1 VGRILPT
8 VVVLALLGC
17 TAAAFAVTENLKLER
32 APVFDTKVGKVV
44 APDSASNSTVPIQ
57 FQLRKPDSITIEIV
71 NGSGEIIRT
80 LARGRP
86 EQRGTLQFTWDGRN
100 DAHEVV
106 PDGTYR
112 PRVHLA
118 REHRTILL
126 PNPIRMD
133 ATPPFVRLVSVRPRV
148 FSPDGDFRREL
159 VRIRYQT
166 NEQSRVVLYVDGDRR
181 AGPTFRFERK
191 GKLDWGGKAASSL
204 QPGRHLIRL
213 RALDRATNLGPAS
226 RALIVVVRYIEIR
239 PHSVRVKTG
248 RRFGF
253 RVLTYAKRYSV
264 HLGSLHARRSGR
276 LLILRAPKPGRYLLR
291 VNANGHVAR
300 AIVVVTP

>member
-1 VGRILPT
+1 VGRILPA

-17 TAAAFAVTENLKLER
+17 TAAAFAVTESLKLEKS
-32 APVFDTKVGKVV
+32 PISDTHVSKVV
-44 APDSASNSTVPIQ
+44 APDSGSFDEAAIG
-57 FQLRKPDSITIEIV
+57 FLLRKPDRLTVQIV
-71 NGSGEIIRT
+71 NGSGAVVRT
-80 LARGRP
+80 LARDRSAR
-86 EQRGTLQFTWDGRN
+86 RGNQQFTWDGRN

-118 REHRTILL
+118 REHRTILM

-133 ATPPFVRLVSVRPRV
+133 ATPPLIRLVSVRPRV

-159 VRIRYQT
+159 VRIQYQT
-166 NEQSRVVLYVDGDRR
+166 NERARAILYVDGDRR
-181 AGPTFRFERK
+181 VMVRRYLRA
-191 GKLDWGGKAASSL
+191 GKLDWGGHAARAL
-204 QPGRHLIRL
+204 KPGLHRIRL
-213 RALDRATNLGPAS
+213 RALDFATNLGPPS
-226 RALIVVVRYIEIR
+226 RALDVVVRYIDLR
-239 PHSVRVKTG
+239 PQAVRVRSG

-253 RVLTYAKRYSV
+253 RVVTDAKRYSV

-276 LLILRAPKPGRYLLR
+276 LLILRAPKPGRYVLR

-300 AIVVVTP
+300 AVVVVTP

>member
-1 VGRILPT
+1 VGRILPA

-57 FQLRKPDSITIEIV
+57 FQLRKPGRITIEIV
-71 NGSGEIIRT
+71 NGSGEVIRT
-80 LARGRP
+80 VARDRRAR
-86 EQRGTLQFTWDGRN
+86 RGTLQFTWDGRSN
-100 DAHEVV
+100 AHQVV

-133 ATPPFVRLVSVRPRV
+133 ATPPLIRLVSVRPRV
-148 FSPDGDFRREL
+148 FAPFGKNRS
-159 VRIRYQT
+159 VRIQYRT
-166 NEQSRVVLYVDGDRR
+166 NESARAILYIDGEER
-181 AGPTFRFERK
+181 TKVFRFVRE
-191 GKLDWGGKAASSL
+191 GKIDW
-204 QPGRHLIRL
+204 PGAKNLRPGPHRIRL
-213 RALDRATNLGPAS
+213 RALDRATNFGPPS
-226 RALIVVVRYIEIR
+226 RALTIIVRGVEVR
-239 PHSVRVKTG
+239 PHVVRVKAG

-253 RVLTYAKRYSV
+253 RVLNAQRYAV
-264 HLGSLHARRSGR
+264 HLGSLHARRSGP
-276 LLILRAPKPGRYLLR
+276 LLILRAPKPGRYVLR
-291 VNANGHVAR
+291 VAANGHVAR
-300 AIVVVTP
+300 AVVVVAP

>member
-1 VGRILPT
+1 MGRILPA

-17 TAAAFAVTENLKLER
+17 TAAAFGVTESLKLER

-44 APDSASNSTVPIQ
+44 APDSASNATVPIQ
-57 FQLRKPDSITIEIV
+57 FQLRKPDRITIEIV
-71 NGSGEIIRT
+71 NGGGEVIRT
-80 LARGRP
+80 LARDRRAR
-86 EQRGTLQFTWDGRN
+86 RGTLQFTWDGRS
-100 DAHEVV
+100 DTHEVV

-133 ATPPFVRLVSVRPRV
+133 ATPPLIRLVSVRPRV
-148 FSPDGDFRREL
+148 FSPDGDFRGEL
-159 VRIRYQT
+159 VRIQYQT
-166 NEQSRVVLYVDGDRR
+166 NERARAILYVDGDRR
-181 AGPTFRFERK
+181 VMVRRYLRA
-191 GKLDWGGKAASSL
+191 GKLDWGGRAARSL
-204 QPGRHLIRL
+204 KPGLHRIRL
-213 RALDRATNLGPAS
+213 RALDFATNLGPPS
-226 RALIVVVRYIEIR
+226 RGLDVVVRYIDLR
-239 PHSVRVKTG
+239 PRAVRVKSG

-253 RVLTYAKRYSV
+253 RVITNAKRYSV

-276 LLILRAPKPGRYLLR
+276 LLILRAPKPGRYVLR

-300 AIVVVTP
+300 AVVVVTP

>member
-1 VGRILPT
+1 VGRILPA

-17 TAAAFAVTENLKLER
+17 TAAAFAVTESLKLER

-44 APDSASNSTVPIQ
+44 APDSASNATVPIQ
-57 FQLRKPDSITIEIV
+57 FQLRKPDRLTIEIV

-80 LARGRP
+80 VARDRSAR
-86 EQRGTLQFTWDGRN
+86 RGTLQFTWDGRN
-100 DAHEVV
+100 DTHEVV

-133 ATPPFVRLVSVRPRV
+133 ATPPFVKLVSVRPRV
-148 FSPDGDFRREL
+148 FSPDRDFVHDL
-159 VRIRYQT
+159 VRVEYRT
-166 NEQSRVVLYVDGDRR
+166 SEPARVILYVDGDKR
-181 AGPTFRFERK
+181 AGPTFRFVRD
-191 GKLDWGGKAASSL
+191 GKLDWPRGRVRL
-204 QPGRHLIRL
+204 RPGPHRIRL
-213 RALDRATNLGPAS
+213 RALDRATNLGLAS
-226 RALIVVVRYIEIR
+226 RSLTVFVRYIDVR
-239 PHSVRVKTG
+239 PPAVRVKTG

-253 RVLTYAKRYSV
+253 RVITQAKRYSV

-276 LLILRAPKPGRYLLR
+276 LLILRAPKPGRYVLR

-300 AIVVVTP
+300 AVVMVTP